1 MATIGTDE
9 IMGMLGNATI
19 GAPTNID
26 YSQYSSESIDDL
38 INAVA
43 GGGGIF
49 QNIFGSLGDIA
60 SAVSPAIPAIAGSL
74 LTSEAYDR
82 LSDIGEQSIL
92 GTTVG
97 GVRVPGAM
105 EIAERGLAGSQFKPF
120 TVTTPTGAMF
130 TTRMGGQPSMGQP
143 MAQPVGQPSMM
154 LPPGMDEREAFR
166 QGLLGQPV
174 GDLLPRPVITSQR
187 LQPLDRQ
194 TGVSPELLARLSDQL
209 LQAPS
214 SSQFAPPPGMP
225 ARPEMP
231 EMQTADMVQF
241 TDPVTGRQMSGSG
254 TLQQY
259 RRQLKDYYDNTPGA
273 QQYYE
278 GLERQEQ
285 RERFPS
291 LFGAFQPERLPTQP
305 TADGLQI
312 GMELSPQ
319 EQAMQQQLFGGAGQ
333 FFGQAQMPTRTRE
346 QEIFERMRA
355 AQRPEEERQR
365 LALEERLA
373 AQGRLGVSSAAYG
386 GATPEMLAM
395 ATAQEEA
402 RTRSMLGAMQQAQA
416 EQAQQAALGQQLLGA
431 SYLPQAQLLAATQPA
446 QRMAELQQQAQLYGT
461 GLFGE
466 TAMSGLESRMLLEQ
480 ARANLLGGI
489 GSNILA
495 GMFTP
500 QVTKSGTVI
509 DPGGFGDL
517 GGMFGGIVEGIGNIF
532 GFGDD

>member
-19 GAPTNID
+19 GTPTNID
-26 YSQYSSESIDDL
+26 YSQYSSENIDDL

-43 GGGGIF
+43 GGGGVF
-49 QNIFGSLGDIA
+49 QNIMGSLGDIG
-60 SAVSPAIPAIAGSL
+60 SALSPAIPAIAGTL
-74 LTSEAYDR
+74 LTGEAYDR
-82 LSDIGEQSIL
+82 LSD
-92 GTTVG
+92 VG
-97 GVRVPGAM
+97 REAEAAAM
-105 EIAERGLAGSQFKPF
+105 GLAERGLAGSQFKPF

-130 TTRMGGQPSMGQP
+130 TTRMGGQPRMPSFGQLGGP
-143 MAQPVGQPSMM
+143 VTTDFQDQLQPLGQPSMM
-154 LPPGMDEREAFR
+154 LPPNIDQLVSQIDMQMPGQMPQPGQLTPTEAR
-166 QGLLGQPV
+166 GRLLDLLG
-174 GDLLPRPVITSQR
+174 S
-187 LQPLDRQ
+187 
-194 TGVSPELLARLSDQL
+194 
-209 LQAPS
+209 APS

-231 EMQTADMVQF
+231 MMQTADMVQF

-259 RRQLKDYYDNTPGA
+259 RRQLKDYYDATPGS

-278 GLERQEQ
+278 GLERQQQ
-285 RERFPS
+285 RERFPD
-291 LFGAFQPERLPTQP
+291 LFGIAQPERPTAQP
-305 TADGLQI
+305 TTGGLEV
-312 GMELSPQ
+312 GMTLSPQ

-333 FFGQAQMPTRTRE
+333 FFGQAQMPTATRE
-346 QEIFERMRA
+346 QAIFERMRA

-402 RTRSMLGAMQQAQA
+402 RNRAMLTAMQQAQA
-416 EQAQQAALGQQLLGA
+416 EQAQQAGLGQQFLGA
-431 SYLPQAQLLAATQPA
+431 SYLPQTQLLAATQPA

-466 TAMSGLESRMLLEQ
+466 TALSGIESRLLAEQ

-495 GMFTP
+495 GLFTP

-509 DPGGFGDL
+509 DPGGFGDIGSIIEGVGSGL
-517 GGMFGGIVEGIGNIF
+517 GGLFGNIF
-532 GFGDD
+532 GRD